1 MVSSIKYPAVN
12 YANNG
17 VRKGNDHTPDT
28 DHSASGTPKNG
39 ICSQVS
45 TNKRMIYAPLAS
57 LTPSPIRT
65 LTVGSGFPPDPPAQ
79 NTRLYDAP
87 AITKMITG
95 DTGRGLWRTS
105 PFTAGRDFHPAPK
118 VAATS
123 QGCFMNFMYYSALAK
138 KCTSFSAAWS

>member
-17 VRKGNDHTPDT
+17 VRKGKDHTPDT
-28 DHSASGTPKNG
+28 DHSASGMPKNG

-65 LTVGSGFPPDPPAQ
+65 LTVGSGFTPDPPAQ
-79 NTRLYDAP
+79 NTRFYDAP
-87 AITKMITG
+87 AIISLATRVAG
-95 DTGRGLWRTS
+95 FGEHRHS
-105 PFTAGRDFHPAPK
+105 PPVGTFTLPRRLRQPLK
-118 VAATS
+118 VA
-123 QGCFMNFMYYSALAK
+123 L
-138 KCTSFSAAWS
+138 